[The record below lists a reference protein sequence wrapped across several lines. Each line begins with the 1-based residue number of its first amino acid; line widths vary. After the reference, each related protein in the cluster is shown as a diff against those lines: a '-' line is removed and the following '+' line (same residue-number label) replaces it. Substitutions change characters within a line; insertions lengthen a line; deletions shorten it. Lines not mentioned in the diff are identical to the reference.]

1 MTADSQQVLLMQIF
15 QAQRRSLIGTLYRI
29 VGCPH
34 TAEDLAQDAY
44 LRVNLAAADRT
55 VNHLQGFLYQT
66 ARNLAVDHVRRE
78 RIRQRLMSDDAGDD
92 AISNIAAPAPTPETA
107 VMDKE
112 RLRRIADVLSQ
123 VPERWRQS
131 LFLSRI
137 EGMTYSEIAR
147 HLCVSENT
155 VYNDIRAAMA
165 RCLASLDEDAL
176 D

>member
-1 MTADSQQVLLMQIF
+1 
-15 QAQRRSLIGTLYRI
+15 
-29 VGCPH
+29 
-34 TAEDLAQDAY
+34 
-44 LRVNLAAADRT
+44 
-55 VNHLQGFLYQT
+55 
-66 ARNLAVDHVRRE
+66 
-78 RIRQRLMSDDAGDD
+78 
-92 AISNIAAPAPTPETA
+92 
-107 VMDKE
+107 MDKE